1 MLRPYQ
7 LDAIE
12 KTKQALRTYERVVV
26 TAATGAGKS
35 LLIAEIVSYFL
46 TRAKGNVLI
55 LCHQA
60 EILQQNNL
68 KLKDKNIQT
77 SIYCAGLKSK
87 CVKSRVVLASR
98 ESAAQQKSL
107 IMQQKFDL
115 IIVDECHLVSANPET
130 MYQKIFAACGGR
142 WILGF
147 TGSPYRLDN
156 GVIFG
161 KGKFWQKQACAV
173 TTEDLQNLGFLA
185 KHTFPR
191 INPVIDTSS
200 VTLTASDFNLKQLE
214 TVSSTP
220 QVVAQ
225 CVSEWWRI
233 ARSRKLTMFFCVS
246 LVHAKLVATEIAKYT
261 SDVLTV
267 DGETEHSKRTEMFE
281 SCRKGRIRAIVNVGV
296 LTTGVD
302 IPITDCIVLLRAT
315 QSLSLFIQMVGRG
328 LRIFD
333 GKSNC
338 LVLDFAG
345 NWIRFGGLENPMV
358 PKVGSTAVASDDYAK
373 VLAMLGITEN
383 TTLFEAPK
391 KECPQCSSLTATGT
405 KLCGSCG
412 HIFINHANEAHKNS
426 TQYWQNKGYTVGV
439 LKEFQLSKKENRN
452 GKPYIEFFGTI
463 GNQRIITV
471 LPIKATESWIR
482 KAAFQKYSKLL
493 EIQFTGKSA
502 KLAYK
507 RGQNGFTNIEIINE
521 RANESSDIDLPQNE
535 YLCVAE

>member
-1 MLRPYQ
+1 MLRDYQ

-12 KTKQALRTYERVVV
+12 KTKGALRTYERVVV

-35 LLIAEIVSYFL
+35 HLIAEIVSFFL
-46 TRAKGNVLI
+46 ARARGSILI

-98 ESAAQQKSL
+98 ESAAQQKSA

-130 MYQKIFAACGGR
+130 MYQKIFAACGAR

-173 TTEDLQNLGFLA
+173 TTEDLQNLGYLSP
-185 KHTFPR
+185 HTFPR
-191 INPVIDTSS
+191 LNPVIDTSKI
-200 VTLTASDFNLKQLE
+200 TLTGPEFNLKQLE

-220 QVVAQ
+220 QVVSQ
-225 CVSEWWRI
+225 CVAEWWRI
-233 ARSRKLTMFFCVS
+233 ARCRKLTMFFCVS
-246 LVHAKLVATEIAKYT
+246 LVHAKLVKQEIEKYT
-261 SDVLTV
+261 KDVLSV
-267 DGETEHSKRTEMFE
+267 DGETEHTTRSEMFDL
-281 SCRKGRIRAIVNVGV
+281 CRKGRIKAIVNVGV

-302 IPITDCIVLLRAT
+302 IPVTDCIVLLRAT

-328 LRIFD
+328 LRIFE

-338 LVLDFAG
+338 LILDFAG
-345 NWIRFGGLENPMV
+345 NWIRFGGLENPLV
-358 PKVGSTAVASDDYAK
+358 PKVGSTVVKGDDYAK

-383 TTLFEAPK
+383 TTLFEPPK
-391 KECPQCSSLTATGT
+391 KECPQCNSLTATAT
-405 KLCGSCG
+405 KLCASCG

-426 TQYWQNKGYTVGV
+426 TQYWQNKGYTVGA
-439 LKEFQLSKKENRN
+439 LKEFQLNKKENRN
-452 GKPYIEFFGTI
+452 GKGYIEFFGTV
-463 GNQRIITV
+463 GSTKIITV
-471 LPIKATESWIR
+471 LPIRATESWIR
-482 KAAFQKYSKLL
+482 KAAFHKYSKLL
-493 EIQFTGKSA
+493 EIQITGKSA

-507 RGQNGFTNIEIINE
+507 RGQNGFTNIEVIDE
-521 RANESSDIDLPQNE
+521 RTNESGDFDLPQ
-535 YLCVAE
+535 A